1 MNIIL
6 LSKYLKN
13 FIKPRNFL
21 YFKNEICLN
30 SYVKNKT
37 EIVDIKYKEKYNCIY
52 MFKYIN
58 HLRLFS
64 RIKIYQ
70 TGLSIL
76 TSIGSCIL
84 YNIKII
90 QDINILFYVNG
101 AMLFA
106 LLMLYVISRYTV
118 KIGKIIKFYVKINI
132 KK

>member
-1 MNIIL
+1 
-6 LSKYLKN
+6 
-13 FIKPRNFL
+13 
-21 YFKNEICLN
+21 
-30 SYVKNKT
+30 
-37 EIVDIKYKEKYNCIY
+37 

-58 HLRLFS
+58 YLRLFN

-76 TSIGSCIL
+76 TSLSSCIL

-106 LLMLYVISRYTV
+106 LLMLYVISRSTV
-118 KIGKIIKFYVKINI
+118 KIGRIIKL
-132 KK
+132 